1 MEAGVEL
8 WCPWGAEGS
17 VPVSGSEQVS
27 GWLCHGE
34 GAHRRR
40 AEARQAEA
48 RWACLWE
55 ESELMTQKLAQSD
68 SSAPCLRA
76 DGRFLTP

>member
-17 VPVSGSEQVS
+17 VPVSGSGQVS
-27 GWLCHGE
+27 GWLCNGE

-55 ESELMTQKLAQSD
+55 ESERVDDPEAGSE
-68 SSAPCLRA
+68 
-76 DGRFLTP
+76 